1 MVGVVVG
8 TVLAV
13 AATRGMQA
21 MLHGVSASDP
31 RTFVDVAVLM
41 VVLALVAAYVPARRA
56 TRVDPVITLRG

>member
-1 MVGVVVG
+1 
-8 TVLAV
+8 
-13 AATRGMQA
+13 